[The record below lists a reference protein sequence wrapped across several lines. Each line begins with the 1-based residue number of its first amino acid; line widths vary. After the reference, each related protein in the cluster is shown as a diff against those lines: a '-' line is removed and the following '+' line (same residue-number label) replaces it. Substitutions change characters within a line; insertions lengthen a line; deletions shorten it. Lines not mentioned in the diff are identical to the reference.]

1 MQINHSAVGN
11 GNFSFR
17 CGLQKSSVNVEV
29 YCAKSIHSSG
39 FGLSAKHKI
48 NTLFKLIGRFG
59 PPVKIKVIKCTEKP
73 IALDLLTLI

>member
-1 MQINHSAVGN
+1 MQINHSASGKWKFQ
-11 GNFSFR
+11 FSVWPP
-17 CGLQKSSVNVEV
+17 KSSVNVEV